1 MAESLENINPELI
14 KQYIE
19 SGSNEG
25 LTQDQAFYLQVLKQV
40 QQLMTG
46 QCNDEPGKK
55 SKKFI
60 VKYLVNAYP
69 GEISEYQAGNFYAD
83 AINFFYIVKDVKLE
97 AWGNYYA
104 DELHQLYLAT
114 INSATCI
121 KDYETAHKIL
131 LSEMDARTKYR
142 PQESKFPEELFK
154 RPVKV
159 YTQDP
164 RLLSQ
169 DKVNRRDLAKIIDD
183 WEFVTEAD
191 KKRIKV
197 DAGIEAPELI
207 LNTYNETDKGK

>member
-25 LTQDQAFYLQVLKQV
+25 LTEDQAFYLQVLKQV

-55 SKKFI
+55 SKNFI

-69 GEISEYQAGNFYAD
+69 GKISEYKAGNYYAD
-83 AINFFYIVKDVKLE
+83 AINFFYIDKEIKLE
-97 AWGNYYA
+97 AWGNFFG
-104 DELHQLYLAT
+104 DELYNLYLAT
-114 INSATCI
+114 LQSASEI
-121 KDYETAHKIL
+121 KHYEVAHKIL
-131 LSEMDARTKYR
+131 LSAMDARTKFR
-142 PQESKFPEELFK
+142 PEEAKFPEELFK

-183 WEFVTEAD
+183 WKFVTEAD